1 MGTPA
6 NSKATNRPAT
16 NSTMRKLCTYYF
28 RSAEYQHLL
37 EMIELDAV
45 KIDRLISDIDVLPIL
60 DKYKTSLKVN
70 ILSEKGQLSPMEI
83 MSITGIPASTV
94 YGHLKSIKQ
103 YSKNL
108 ISNAFYENI
117 NFKLN
122 RIYD

>member
-1 MGTPA
+1 MGTLV
-6 NSKATNRPAT
+6 NKKAAT

-45 KIDRLISDIDVLPIL
+45 KIDRLISDIDALHIL

-70 ILSEKGQLSPMEI
+70 ILSEKGHLLPMEI

-94 YGHLKSIKQ
+94 SGHLKSIKQ

-117 NFKLN
+117 NFELN